1 MGSLSLLCQFSPS
14 PCTAGQ
20 ECWGGLCQSSMQN
33 TRVGAKRTM
42 QSRASNKTE
51 SGDPPSALCRA
62 VKRETRGWGGWE
74 GARGAA
80 GKNPGEGLKEE
91 RPPQGSRWVPSEQD
105 AHGAPGPS
113 QRRGAGG
120 GVRGE
125 PGQEPPPLPPGWAP
139 LSAVLKPGRSGA
151 GGEGAAPR
159 PCPIS
164 GSSRGC
170 RGGCGAGM
178 EEPGLGW

>member
-1 MGSLSLLCQFSPS
+1 M
-14 PCTAGQ
+14 
-20 ECWGGLCQSSMQN
+20 
-33 TRVGAKRTM
+33 RTEP
-42 QSRASNKTE
+42 RALRS
-51 SGDPPSALCRA
+51 
-62 VKRETRGWGGWE
+62 
-74 GARGAA
+74 
-80 GKNPGEGLKEE
+80 GEG
-91 RPPQGSRWVPSEQD
+91 P
-105 AHGAPGPS
+105 
-113 QRRGAGG
+113 G

-159 PCPIS
+159 PCPVS
-164 GSSRGC
+164 GGSRGC